1 MITLAETKRRI
12 AVMQAWVDGKKIQY
26 LAGGSPNWQESPNP
40 VWVWDKCDY
49 RVVPE
54 KKFVVVVKFKRY
66 KDTYAGFPEE
76 QWNKETATYKNQ
88 FQVVQRIEV
97 DCE

>member
-1 MITLAETKRRI
+1 MTTLAETKRRI

-26 LAGGSPNWQESPNP
+26 SAGGSFDWQACTNP
-40 VWVWDKCDY
+40 VWGWGKFDY
-49 RVVPE
+49 RIAPE
-54 KKFVVVVKFKRY
+54 KQAVVVVKFKRY
-66 KDTYAGFPEE
+66 KDTYAAFPEE
-76 QWNKETATYKNQ
+76 QWNMTTPDYKNQ